1 MTLAEW
7 AATKS
12 GFSIGNADSA
22 ATIAHSMVRD
32 KFVCNAFVQESALAE
47 SKNLSDLNCCR
58 MGASKNLFP
67 DCESLLKVTL
77 GQSKLL
83 QLEVDH
89 TNIAKRRCIFRM
101 LFPMEG
107 QRKP

>member
-12 GFSIGNADSA
+12 GFSIGNADST

-47 SKNLSDLNCCR
+47 SKISPNRHCFK
-58 MGASKNLFP
+58 MVASKNLFTNR
-67 DCESLLKVTL
+67 ESLLKVTL
-77 GQSKLL
+77 GQFKLL
-83 QLEVDH
+83 QLEVDC
-89 TNIAKRRCIFRM
+89 TNVAK
-101 LFPMEG
+101 
-107 QRKP
+107 